1 MRLRIL
7 ALALAYVLFLSPL
20 VLSPLAMAGELSS
33 SDTNFLFSKNRVV
46 ATTISTQE
54 MQDTQG
60 QLLDNLIILP
70 LFSTIVGSAD
80 GSTINACPTAL
91 LGGGCAIVSGLL

>member
-1 MRLRIL
+1 MNKIL
-7 ALALAYVLFLSPL
+7 LTL
-20 VLSPLAMAGELSS
+20 VLAGALGFSSLAMAGQLSS
-33 SDTNFLFSKNRVV
+33 HDSAFLFGSSQVA
-46 ATTISTQE
+46 ATTITNQE
-54 MQDTQG
+54 MQTTQG

-70 LFSTIVGSAD
+70 LFNTIVGSAD